1 MYLVST
7 LTSDRQKWYTGPG
20 RDVCSVMW
28 HHAGRDSKGMGT
40 KLYVRGACFEEF
52 DRIQSRN
59 HGRLMCVMYL
69 VSTFTSD
76 TPDISCARLAR
87 DRRETKL

>member
-28 HHAGRDSKGMGT
+28 HHAGRDSKGMEM
-40 KLYVRGACFEEF
+40 KV
-52 DRIQSRN
+52 
-59 HGRLMCVMYL
+59 
-69 VSTFTSD
+69 
-76 TPDISCARLAR
+76 
-87 DRRETKL
+87 

>member
-1 MYLVST
+1 M
-7 LTSDRQKWYTGPG
+7 Q
-20 RDVCSVMW
+20 
-28 HHAGRDSKGMGT
+28 HHSGRDSKGMGT

-76 TPDISCARLAR
+76 TPDISCARHSFLQSRLFTNLCVDIIHFHPAVNMYQNMYQN
-87 DRRETKL
+87 